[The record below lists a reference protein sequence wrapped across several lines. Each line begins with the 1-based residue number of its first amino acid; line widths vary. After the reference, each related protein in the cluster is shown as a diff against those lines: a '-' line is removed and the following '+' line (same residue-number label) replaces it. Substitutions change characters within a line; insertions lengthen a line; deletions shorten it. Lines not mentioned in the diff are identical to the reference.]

1 MESIFSWLF
10 GVIGVT
16 SILVHNRSRQD
27 LGNFLELLFSL
38 AVLVMSG
45 TRLESESTSSMLTL
59 ILVISLTAGFVL
71 SRLVKLQSSVW
82 LLIIPAA
89 ISFFPILLGEK
100 VFTYYSFD
108 LNFRSSLIVLF
119 PLGVVLPT
127 IGSKVSGLLKNWPD
141 EQEDLSKSVSLLIMG
156 SGTFV
161 GFFLGSYY
169 GVLLFASGVILASFY
184 GFPAIRNVA
193 FGLLFISLLPVFQE
207 SGGIEIIDLSLG
219 ETIAAIFYGASV
231 VYLLHWYYRSGS
243 TNLGLLLALAFGVL
257 FLTGLLFMGTQKA
270 DLGGADAFIA
280 SFVGVAAALALLPDF
295 RLAEALVPTLVAIAL
310 LLLPLTVPI
319 GYEQDTMDLKTG
331 IGSKKNKE
339 KPTLFEGDNLPLDS
353 IIGEYTINERTVQLN
368 FQLGPKGGITTGGF
382 KSFKGK
388 ISINKDLVNSI
399 FSIELPFAQLTTFN
413 KYRDESLAEEG
424 YFNAVKYPLMTF
436 VSKKLSKKNGHYEL
450 EGVFTMLGV
459 TKPLKVELKYT
470 GKMGSEKYPVL
481 VGRSAIDRT
490 EFGMKADSK
499 EGNIVDFAFRVE
511 LIK

>member
-1 MESIFSWLF
+1 
-10 GVIGVT
+10 
-16 SILVHNRSRQD
+16 
-27 LGNFLELLFSL
+27 
-38 AVLVMSG
+38 
-45 TRLESESTSSMLTL
+45 
-59 ILVISLTAGFVL
+59 
-71 SRLVKLQSSVW
+71 
-82 LLIIPAA
+82 
-89 ISFFPILLGEK
+89 
-100 VFTYYSFD
+100 
-108 LNFRSSLIVLF
+108 
-119 PLGVVLPT
+119 
-127 IGSKVSGLLKNWPD
+127 
-141 EQEDLSKSVSLLIMG
+141 
-156 SGTFV
+156 
-161 GFFLGSYY
+161 
-169 GVLLFASGVILASFY
+169 
-184 GFPAIRNVA
+184 
-193 FGLLFISLLPVFQE
+193 
-207 SGGIEIIDLSLG
+207 
-219 ETIAAIFYGASV
+219 
-231 VYLLHWYYRSGS
+231 
-243 TNLGLLLALAFGVL
+243 
-257 FLTGLLFMGTQKA
+257 
-270 DLGGADAFIA
+270 
-280 SFVGVAAALALLPDF
+280 
-295 RLAEALVPTLVAIAL
+295 L

>member
-16 SILVHNRSRQD
+16 SVLVHNRSRQD

-59 ILVISLTAGFVL
+59 ILVVSLTAGFVL

-127 IGSKVSGLLKNWPD
+127 I
-141 EQEDLSKSVSLLIMG
+141 IMG

-257 FLTGLLFMGTQKA
+257 FLTGLLFMGTQKS